1 MKKQFSQSECEN
13 IMEKFLEYHDATC
26 ISMYQLKEDRHILIV
41 EVVAL
46 MGLEIDQ
53 IHKMNLHLILYAE
66 DNRIQ
71 IWMTKK

>member
-53 IHKMNLHLILYAE
+53 IQKMNLHLILYAE
-66 DNRIQ
+66 NNHIQ

>member
-26 ISMYQLKEDRHILIV
+26 ISMYQLKEYRHILIV

-53 IHKMNLHLILYAE
+53 IQKMNLQLTLFAE
-66 DNRIQ
+66 DNHIQ
-71 IWMTKK
+71 IWLSKH

>member
-46 MGLEIDQ
+46 MGFEIDQ
-53 IHKMNLHLILYAE
+53 IHKMNLRLILYAE
-66 DNRIQ
+66 DKHIQ
-71 IWMTKK
+71 IWMMKK